1 MSDIK
6 INNVSSDVAESLAV
20 IAKKKGY
27 KSRDAFL
34 RDELEKIVRDYWKQD
49 DDLQQ
54 ILLTRTLRVIELNT
68 NVLKQVLESKA
79 VKNPFR
85 IVDENVE

>member
-1 MSDIK
+1 MPDVK

-34 RDELEKIVRDYWKQD
+34 RDELEKIVRDYWNTD
-49 DDLQQ
+49 NDLEQ
-54 ILLTRTLRVIELNT
+54 ILLTKALRVIELNT
-68 NVLKQVLESKA
+68 DVLKQVIDCKT
-79 VKNPFR
+79 VTNPFH
-85 IVDENVE
+85 IVEDD

>member
-1 MSDIK
+1 MPDVK

-34 RDELEKIVRDYWKQD
+34 RDELEKIVRDYWKPD

-54 ILLTRTLRVIELNT
+54 ILLTRTIRVIELNT
-68 NVLKQVLESKA
+68 EVLKKVIEIKA
-79 VKNPFR
+79 VTNPFHM
-85 IVDENVE
+85 VDDDD